1 MADTFT
7 TNLNLTKP
15 EVGASRDTWGTKLN
29 TDMDTIDALFAA
41 AGTGTSVGLNIGSGK
56 VLNVA
61 GKITGGTAVS
71 SVLTLQST
79 SGVGTS
85 DAIALKVGNNG
96 ATTALYINTSG
107 NVGIGT
113 TAGTTTVASGLAIN
127 NATAANYPGLEI
139 QTAGVTRMYFNANNA
154 ASYITSVGTNPLAI
168 YTNGSERMRIDSS
181 GNVGIGTSSP
191 SKKLDVFNSG
201 TTTTD
206 LIVRNGTVSLLS
218 FVDSGA
224 SYTGTTTAHP
234 LLFTTNNTERM
245 RIDSSGNVGIGT
257 SSPGSKLDVSS
268 STANTII
275 SRSTG
280 GYAAFQRASP
290 TGQQAYDFYT
300 INSVEAGRITVDGGN
315 YMAFATGSSATERFR
330 FGPSGQFGIGGAT
343 YGTAG
348 QVLTS
353 GGPSAAPNW
362 STVTGSRTKAWARW
376 TGSTGTIVSSFNV
389 SSVTRNS
396 TGDYT
401 VNFTSAMA
409 DANYAVFGQSAGDTV
424 YGGYGVYFQ
433 QKAAPTTTSCGVT
446 TRSNSGVYADAPTV
460 QVAIIGN

>member
-56 VLNVA
+56 TLSAAGTISVT
-61 GKITGGTAVS
+61 GKITGGSAVS

-96 ATTALYINTSG
+96 ATTALYVNTSG

-168 YTNGSERMRIDSS
+168 YTNSVERMRIDSS
-181 GNVGIGTSSP
+181 GNVGIGTATASSYGSP
-191 SKKLDVFNSG
+191 LTIYAATNPTLAIVSG
-201 TTTTD
+201 NANAYLRLYSTSD
-206 LIVRNGTVSLLS
+206 NNMYL
-218 FVDSGA
+218 
-224 SYTGTTTAHP
+224 
-234 LLFTTNNTERM
+234 TNNGGSMTMITANSERM
-245 RIDSSGNVGIGT
+245 RVDSSGNVGIGT
-257 SSPGSKLDVSS
+257 SS
-268 STANTII
+268 
-275 SRSTG
+275 TG
-280 GYAAFQRASP
+280 GYRVAIVGSTASSVP
-290 TGQQAYDFYT
+290 LYLSTDASNTYIYSPNPVYIGSTGAYQ
-300 INSVEAGRITVDGGN
+300 ISMITN
-315 YMAFATGSSATERFR
+315 NAERFR
-330 FGPSGQFGIGGAT
+330 IGTSGQLGIAGAN
-343 YGTAG
+343 YGTSG

-353 GGPSAAPNW
+353 GGASAAPSW
-362 STVTGSRTKAWARW
+362 ATVSGSRTKAWARW
-376 TGSTGTIVSSFNV
+376 TGSTGTIASSFNV
-389 SSVTRNS
+389 SSITRS
-396 TGDYT
+396 SAGQYI

-409 DANYAVFGQSAGDTV
+409 DANYAPMMSCSGDV
-424 YGGYGVYFQ
+424 GYNGYGIFPGLTS
-433 QKAAPTTTSCGVT
+433 APTTSSFAMWTKAYNGT
-446 TRSNSGVYADAPTV
+446 AADANVV
-460 QVAIIGN
+460 QIAVIGN